1 MQDFQL
7 RVIEEK
13 EQLFEKIN
21 KLHKAVYSE
30 NSLLGKIDDEDYV
43 LLQKQ
48 LVKMTEY
55 YIILQQRVAKF

>member
-21 KLHKAVYSE
+21 KLHNAVYGE

>member
-13 EQLFEKIN
+13 EQLLEKIN
-21 KLHKAVYSE
+21 KLHKAVYGD
-30 NSLLGKIDDEDYV
+30 NSLFGKIDDEDCI

>member
-7 RVIEEK
+7 CVIEEK

-21 KLHKAVYSE
+21 KLHKTVYGE